1 MQFWQALAFTEADQ
15 LVEVAKTCEAVGFDG
30 VLLGDHILHFE
41 RRDPRYPYSAD
52 GQPPFAA
59 ETDWPECW
67 SVIGTLG
74 AVTQRLRFLT
84 FVYILPLRH
93 PIEVAKAA
101 ATAATFYEGRV
112 CLGAGAGWMH
122 EEFDVLGVNFQ
133 SRGKRF
139 DESIAVLRKLW
150 TGEMVEHHGRFFD
163 LPPVQMRPV
172 PRQPIPLYI
181 GGATPAALRRAVRLG
196 DGWLSP
202 GQTLEQALETLAR
215 LRRLRTE
222 AGREHDRFDTIMV
235 LIGPPQLDSLKRLQD
250 AGVDGVVHYAFT
262 HGIGPHSTLA
272 QKRAYLEDYAN
283 TIIARL
289 RG

>member
-41 RRDPRYPYSAD
+41 RRDPAYPYSAD
-52 GQPPFAA
+52 GQPPFSA
-59 ETDWPECW
+59 ETDWPDCW
-67 SVIGTLG
+67 SVIGMLG

-84 FVYILPLRH
+84 FVYVLPLRH
-93 PIEVAKAA
+93 PIEVAKAT
-101 ATAATFYEGRV
+101 ATAATFCEGRV

-122 EEFDVLGVNFQ
+122 EEFDVLGVDFHT
-133 SRGKRF
+133 RGKRF

-150 TGEMVEHHGRFFD
+150 TGETVEHHGRFFD
-163 LPPVQMRPV
+163 FPRVQMRPV

-181 GGATPAALRRAVRLG
+181 GGATPAALRRAARLG

-215 LRRLRTE
+215 LRQLRTE
-222 AGREHDRFDTIMV
+222 VGRGQDRFETIMV
-235 LIGPPQLDSLKRLQD
+235 LNGPPQLDSLKRLQD

-262 HGIGPHSTLA
+262 HGIGPHSTFA
-272 QKRAYLEDYAN
+272 QKRAYVEGYAD
-283 TIIARL
+283 TIIAKLKR
-289 RG
+289 